1 MRDPLGQRFMVC
13 FSICFL
19 VSSFLKRRELIVLLQ
34 LCCGSLCSVSLYCH
48 VVGWSAV
55 CDCGISWSY
64 SLTYSLVIEAE
75 QPWSVFVL
83 HVIGYYNCV
92 LSMAIT
98 GWLGMRGSFI
108 CLLYSNRFAYVS
120 WWSWCVL
127 VSLPLCTKYVVQ

>member
-1 MRDPLGQRFMVC
+1 MRDPLGQCFMVC

-19 VSSFLKRRELIVLLQ
+19 VSSFLKRELIVLLQ

-48 VVGWSAV
+48 DWSEV

-64 SLTYSLVIEAE
+64 SLTFSLVIEAE

-92 LSMAIT
+92 LSMAIF
-98 GWLGMRGSFI
+98 G
-108 CLLYSNRFAYVS
+108 
-120 WWSWCVL
+120 
-127 VSLPLCTKYVVQ
+127 